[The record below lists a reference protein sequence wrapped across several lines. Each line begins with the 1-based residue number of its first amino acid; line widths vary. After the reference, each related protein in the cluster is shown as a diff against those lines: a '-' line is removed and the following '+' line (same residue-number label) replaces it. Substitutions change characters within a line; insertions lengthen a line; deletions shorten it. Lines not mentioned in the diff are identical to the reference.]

1 MELNFL
7 FMFFLCS
14 CSWRSLLAV
23 VEVEQAGCM
32 GVVGGVGRQGAFFVL
47 LENPL
52 VPVCSP
58 GIKRGAFVFQH

>member
-7 FMFFLCS
+7 FVFLLCS

-23 VEVEQAGCM
+23 VEVEHAGGL
-32 GVVGGVGRQGAFFVL
+32 GVADGAGSQGAFFAL

-52 VPVCSP
+52 VPV
-58 GIKRGAFVFQH
+58 GITNWD

>member
-32 GVVGGVGRQGAFFVL
+32 GVVGGVGRQGAF
-47 LENPL
+47 N
-52 VPVCSP
+52 
-58 GIKRGAFVFQH
+58 RD